1 MFLLKLTLQGQRYP
15 KDFKDWSNIQE
26 LICVPSFI
34 EQSMME
40 LLTSRLTVMMNQ
52 VSENRMMDII
62 DQDRFEK
69 QRMIERQQ
77 RSRMLL
83 YNTNDPFYN
92 IQEQRQASVDRRATR
107 NKKKEEQAKP
117 KDAEDSKVK
126 KISTLV
132 TIWGNRPSREQ
143 KGSIK
148 DDNIEKPKGPNKF
161 LKAAKMAA
169 VISSVKFGRD
179 ICTCSSLDAKCA
191 VHDN

>member
-1 MFLLKLTLQGQRYP
+1 
-15 KDFKDWSNIQE
+15 
-26 LICVPSFI
+26 
-34 EQSMME
+34 MME

-69 QRMIERQQ
+69 QRMLERQQ

-107 NKKKEEQAKP
+107 NKKKEEQAKE
-117 KDAEDSKVK
+117 KVAEDGKVK

-132 TIWGNRPSREQ
+132 TIWGNRPSRE
-143 KGSIK
+143 
-148 DDNIEKPKGPNKF
+148 
-161 LKAAKMAA
+161 
-169 VISSVKFGRD
+169 
-179 ICTCSSLDAKCA
+179 
-191 VHDN
+191 

>member
-1 MFLLKLTLQGQRYP
+1 
-15 KDFKDWSNIQE
+15 
-26 LICVPSFI
+26 
-34 EQSMME
+34 ME

-52 VSENRMMDII
+52 VAENRMMDII

-77 RSRMLL
+77 RSRMLA

-92 IQEQRQASVDRRATR
+92 LQEQRQASVDRRPTR
-107 NKKKEEQAKP
+107 NKKREKEEKAKEQS
-117 KDAEDSKVK
+117 AEDNKVK

-132 TIWGNRPSREQ
+132 TIWGNRPSRDQ
-143 KGSIK
+143 KGTVK
-148 DDNIEKPKGPNKF
+148 DDNNEKTKGPNKF

>member
-1 MFLLKLTLQGQRYP
+1 MGELK
-15 KDFKDWSNIQE
+15 
-26 LICVPSFI
+26 
-34 EQSMME
+34 ME
-40 LLTSRLTVMMNQ
+40 LLTSRLTVMMDQ
-52 VSENRMMDII
+52 ISESRMMEII

-69 QRMIERQQ
+69 QRIIECQQ
-77 RSRMLL
+77 RSRMLV

-92 IQEQRQASVDRRATR
+92 LQEQRQASVARRPTR
-107 NKKKEEQAKP
+107 NKKKEEQAKEQI
-117 KDAEDSKVK
+117 AEDNKVK

-132 TIWGNRPSREQ
+132 TIWGNRPSRDQ
-143 KGSIK
+143 KGTIK
-148 DDNIEKPKGPNKF
+148 DDSNEKPKGPNKF

>member
-1 MFLLKLTLQGQRYP
+1 M
-15 KDFKDWSNIQE
+15 E
-26 LICVPSFI
+26 CI
-34 EQSMME
+34 EDVAKME
-40 LLTSRLTVMMNQ
+40 LLTSRLTLMMNQ
-52 VSENRMMDII
+52 VSESRMMDII

-69 QRMIERQQ
+69 QRMIERHQK
-77 RSRMLL
+77 SRMLS
-83 YNTNDPFYN
+83 YDTNDPFYN
-92 IQEQRQASVDRRATR
+92 LQEQRQASVDRRKVR
-107 NKKKEEQAKP
+107 NKKKEEHAK
-117 KDAEDSKVK
+117 AQRNEDNKVK

-148 DDNIEKPKGPNKF
+148 DDNNEKPKGPNKF